1 MPNVERLSVGVI
13 GLGSMGLGTALSL
26 IEGDHDV
33 HGCDV
38 DPAASAALAAAG
50 GRVGD
55 SPAELASRC
64 RVLIVLVVNAAQV
77 EAVLFGDQGVVTTAD
92 PGTLIMQCATVAP
105 DDARRYAQRLAAH
118 GLLML
123 DAPVS
128 GGAVKAREGAL
139 SVMASGSEAAFDLA
153 APVLDAMADTV
164 HRLGDACGAGSSVKL
179 VNQLLAGV
187 HIAAAAEAV
196 ALGLRL
202 GLDARTVY
210 DVVRV
215 SAGNSWMFE
224 NRVPHMLD
232 GDYTPRSAVDIFV
245 KDLGL
250 VSDAGRALRFPLP
263 ISATALQQF
272 VAASAAGHGGDDDA
286 AVIKVFARLAGLQLP
301 GESSAGDADAASSG
315 GKS

>member
-1 MPNVERLSVGVI
+1 MPNVERLAVGVI

-26 IEGDHDV
+26 IEGGHEV

-38 DPAASAALAAAG
+38 DPTASAELAAAG
-50 GRVGD
+50 GRFGA
-55 SPAELASRC
+55 SPADLATRC
-64 RVLIVLVVNAAQV
+64 QVLIVLVVNAAQA
-77 EAVLFGDQGVVTTAD
+77 EAVLFGDQGVVTTAA
-92 PGTLIMQCATVAP
+92 PGTLVMQCATVAP
-105 DDARRYAQRLAAH
+105 DDARRFAERLSEH

-128 GGAVKAREGAL
+128 GGAVKARQGAL

-164 HRLGDACGAGSSVKL
+164 HRLGETCGAGSSVKL

-210 DVVRV
+210 EVIRV

-232 GDYTPRSAVDIFV
+232 GDYSPRSAVDIFV

-263 ISATALQQF
+263 VSATALQQF
-272 VAASAAGHGGDDDA
+272 AAASAAGYGGEDDA

-301 GESSAGDADAASSG
+301 GEPPAGERDAESSG
-315 GKS
+315 GRA